1 MELGNFEEVMLTY
14 TKQSSI
20 PPTFGSVQLSGG
32 VPKRFFFSSLF
43 KLPKIALKY
52 MWLQHI

>member
-20 PPTFGSVQLSGG
+20 PPTLGSVQPSGG

-52 MWLQHI
+52 M